1 MTSKNLINA
10 IIEVNKAKDA
20 NKAEQDNARKKG
32 DLILLSWLEKRHT
45 ELCEEIELKLQMAT
59 LLDQQ
64 GTNQINP
71 IQLVEMLDGGKIPIG
86 QIANADRPKKVFVN
100 LKTKKK

>member
-64 GTNQINP
+64 GTNQINRLAV
-71 IQLVEMLDGGKIPIG
+71 IEDQQASVLRRITHHLRHLATGE
-86 QIANADRPKKVFVN
+86 FS
-100 LKTKKK
+100 